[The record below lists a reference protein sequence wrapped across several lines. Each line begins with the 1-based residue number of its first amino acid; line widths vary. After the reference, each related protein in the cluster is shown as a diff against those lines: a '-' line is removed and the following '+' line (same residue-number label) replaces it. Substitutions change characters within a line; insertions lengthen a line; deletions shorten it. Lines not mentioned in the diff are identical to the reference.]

1 MHYDSKAT
9 GRRIRNLRIEA
20 NMTIEQMSIRL
31 NITDRHC
38 RRIERGENIG
48 SIDLLIEIS
57 CIFEVSLDYLILVRL
72 INNVDIKNILERVIN
87 YLIEFEKNL

>member
-1 MHYDSKAT
+1 MYYDSKAT

-38 RRIERGENIG
+38 RRIERGQNIG

-57 CIFEVSLDYLILVRL
+57 CIFEVSLDYLILGRP
-72 INNVDIKNILERVIN
+72 INNVDVKNILERVIN